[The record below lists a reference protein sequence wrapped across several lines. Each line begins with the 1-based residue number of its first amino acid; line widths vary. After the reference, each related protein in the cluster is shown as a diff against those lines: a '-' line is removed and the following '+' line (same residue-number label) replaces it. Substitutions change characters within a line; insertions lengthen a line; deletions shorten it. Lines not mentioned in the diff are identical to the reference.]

1 MFSYSFDKG
10 WQETDFTFDY
20 DSFDDCQ
27 NAYRAA
33 GYQEAYFLPEQVQG
47 SFFSAEV
54 YVFEGLDGMN
64 SEFKYMVVLDVGDI
78 QNIMVRDLPSLIELM
93 SKIATVNTS
102 TLYSES
108 EAEKVQE
115 FSKENAKPR
124 AW

>member
-10 WQETDFTFDY
+10 WQETDFAFDY

-27 NAYRAA
+27 KAYRAA
-33 GYQEAYFLPEQVQG
+33 GYQEAYFLPEQLQG

-54 YVFEGLDGMN
+54 YVFVGLDGKD
-64 SEFKYMVVLDVGDI
+64 SEFKHMVVLDVGDRE
-78 QNIMVRDLPSLIELM
+78 NILVRDLPSLIELM
-93 SKIATVNTS
+93 AKISAVNTS

-115 FSKENAKPR
+115 FSKGNAKPR